1 MSNCKTIAICNQ
13 KGGVGKT
20 TTTVNLGVGLAMQGK
35 KVLLIDADPQG
46 DLTTC
51 LGWQD
56 TDNLGITLATKLT
69 DVLNE
74 TMNDPTVGIL
84 HHDEGVDLVPAN
96 LELSAMEFNLVN
108 AMSRETALRNYLSEV
123 KDKYDY
129 ILIDCMPSLGMVTI
143 NALSA
148 ADSVAVLLVSV
159 LKQEQKTKGKARLT
173 NMIKSGKELK
183 VFSIPNKDLKKFTE
197 QAKRYGVL
205 YCVLRDKNTKGDNV
219 PIDIIARAEDA
230 SKIQRI
236 VERFELGKVDKA
248 AIVTE
253 SQKAV
258 EKREALEKDKPTKTK
273 NEIITEE
280 AVRKPI
286 QKEGYSQSNPTVAK
300 TDKNPPSRHDSEPVD
315 MQTDKGT
322 VSDRQRKPSVK
333 AKLDRYKAQSKQQ
346 KEAERK

>member
-1 MSNCKTIAICNQ
+1 MTN
-13 KGGVGKT
+13 GG
-20 TTTVNLGVGLAMQGK
+20 
-35 KVLLIDADPQG
+35 DAAEQVVRLSLEG
-46 DLTTC
+46 FEV
-51 LGWQD
+51 
-56 TDNLGITLATKLT
+56 AAKLS
-69 DVLNE
+69 
-74 TMNDPTVGIL
+74 G
-84 HHDEGVDLVPAN
+84 
-96 LELSAMEFNLVN
+96 
-108 AMSRETALRNYLSEV
+108 
-123 KDKYDY
+123 
-129 ILIDCMPSLGMVTI
+129 
-143 NALSA
+143 A
-148 ADSVAVLLVSV
+148 AAKNIAVLLVSV

-300 TDKNPPSRHDSEPVD
+300 TDKNPPSRQNSEPVET
-315 MQTDKGT
+315 QSDKG
-322 VSDRQRKPSVK
+322 VAKPVEKPSVK
-333 AKLDRYKAQSKQQ
+333 EKLDRYKAQAKQQ
-346 KEAERK
+346 KEAERKEPEVKKDGKKPQQKNGQTVHRQPKKKPKTKER